1 MKIVFV
7 LILMSWGGGRAI
19 TAVDGFATAEKCE
32 KAAEYARTQRAV
44 DEAFCISRDVPNG
57 Q

>member
-19 TAVDGFATAEKCE
+19 TTVDGFATSEKCK
-32 KAAEYARTQRAV
+32 KAAEYALSQRII
-44 DEAFCISRDVPNG
+44 DEAFCISRDVPDAR
-57 Q
+57 